1 MNTLTT
7 KIKNYLINPSYI
19 GIEVVDYVDKEAVFH
34 FIELKNED
42 DELVLS
48 KTQSNLSFDELI
60 ELIPKRSQVA
70 LVVNQNFVLTKS
82 IQGKQEERQ
91 AINTAFPNT
100 DVDSFFYEVYKSDHS
115 TFVSICRKNKI
126 DEIINRFLKH
136 QIAVTSLSFGNPIA
150 SVLKDINQRGHI
162 HTSNAI
168 VEISDDFVNITK
180 EEVSDNESYLFEG
193 LEIRSQNVLSF
204 CAALNLFFQNFET
217 KTNFDSLI
225 GKQESFYRNI
235 NFNYYFPRL
244 SLAVVFVILIIN
256 TVFYFN
262 YSDKV
267 EPLLV
272 YDSSIQN
279 RWNELEELRSEVE
292 RIEMSANKISN
303 QNTDET
309 IYFINQILKSL
320 PNEIILS
327 ELNYQP
333 VSKSIKQGEDLM
345 LAEDLIS
352 LKGETNSNKSLSNWL
367 MELEDYEW
375 IEDIVITD
383 FKNESSE
390 GQFEIN
396 LKIDL
401 K

>member
-1 MNTLTT
+1 MKTFTT
-7 KIKNYLINPSYI
+7 KIKKFITHPTYM
-19 GIEVVDYVDKEAVFH
+19 GIEIVDDVDKGTVYH
-34 FIELKNED
+34 FIELKNEE
-42 DELVLS
+42 DELELS
-48 KTQSNLSFDELI
+48 KTQSNLSFGELI
-60 ELIPKRSQVA
+60 ELVPKRSQIA

-82 IQGKQEERQ
+82 IQGKQEEKQ
-91 AINTAFPNT
+91 ALTSAFPNT
-100 DVDSFFYEVYKSDHS
+100 DVNSFFYEVYKSDHS

-162 HTSNAI
+162 HTSNAK
-168 VEISDDFVNITK
+168 VEISDNDFNITK
-180 EEVSDNESYLFEG
+180 EEVSDAENYFFEG
-193 LEIRSQNVLSF
+193 LEIGSPNVLSF
-204 CAALNLFFQNFET
+204 CAALNLFFKNFGT
-217 KTNFDSLI
+217 KTNFESLVS
-225 GKQESFYRNI
+225 KQASFYKNI
-235 NFNYYFPRL
+235 NFNYNFPRL

-279 RWNELEELRSEVE
+279 RLNELEELKNEVE
-292 RIEMSANKISN
+292 RIEKSANKISN

-309 IYFINQILKSL
+309 IYFINQVLKSL
-320 PNEIILS
+320 PNTIILS

-333 VSKSIKQGEDLM
+333 VSKSIKKGEDLM

-352 LKGETNSNKSLSNWL
+352 LKGQTNSNKSLSDWL
-367 MELEDYEW
+367 LELENYEW
-375 IEDIVITD
+375 VEDIVITD
-383 FKNESSE
+383 FKNDSSE
-390 GQFEIN
+390 GQFELN